1 MFIEAVIGSFVG
13 SALACPNVAG
23 TIEVSTNKITTK
35 LSNISDKLDGMNNTI
50 TDIKSKISDID
61 IEQARMFQAFQ
72 WHDLVQTLMAKNAVY
87 RGNNILELKE
97 NDSVIQLNLVE
108 RSITET
114 KFGKTYVKTF
124 NGAEYIDGHCVHY
137 KTRTYECWFD
147 LEGNRIHEVNSN
159 GEETWCEYDTSRR
172 CIHEKVERGKD
183 CKEQWWEFDAE
194 GKVIRQ
200 RIKQKLIMY
209 YGRLYTYDFTKKDE
223 SILKYGDEVMNERLV
238 EYGNI
243 IHLVSKINENSNEC
257 TFQEC
262 YATKDLL
269 KKENDL
275 WRHHFIDGWWIDYW
289 DIRDSII
296 YYKSGS
302 FETGG
307 GIIHETNIR
316 FDANYRRIETDIW
329 TDANGTIEK
338 GFFNFLTHTYD
349 KRIALAK
356 QKLEEA
362 KAIITNSI

>member
-13 SALACPNVAG
+13 AALACPNVAG

-35 LSNISDKLDGMNNTI
+35 LSDISDKLDGMNNTL

-124 NGAEYIDGHCVHY
+124 DGAEYIDGHCVHY

-183 CKEQWWEFDAE
+183 CKEQWWEFDSE

-209 YGRLYTYDFTKKDE
+209 CGGLFTYDFAKKDE

-238 EYGNI
+238 EYGNV
-243 IHLVSKINENSNEC
+243 IHLVSKINENSNEW
-257 TFQEC
+257 TFEEC
-262 YATKDLL
+262 YTTKDVVKNTTHNMWL
-269 KKENDL
+269 NS
-275 WRHHFIDGWWIDYW
+275 FIDYGRFDYYCFE
-289 DIRDSII
+289 DNLI

-302 FETGG
+302 LEIGG
-307 GIIHETNIR
+307 GIRHDTYIR
-316 FDANYRRIETDIW
+316 R
-329 TDANGTIEK
+329 DANGTIEK
-338 GFFNFLTHTYD
+338 DIWVDENGEIEKKFFNFLTHTYD

>member
-13 SALACPNVAG
+13 AALACPNVAG

-35 LSNISDKLDGMNNTI
+35 LSDISDKLDGMNNTL

-124 NGAEYIDGHCVHY
+124 DGAEYIDGKIVHY
-137 KTRTYECWFD
+137 KGPYYEHWFD
-147 LEGNRIHEVNSN
+147 LDGNCIHEVDSK
-159 GEETWCEYDTSRR
+159 GKETWYEYDTSRR
-172 CIHEKVERGKD
+172 CIHEKVEYGKD
-183 CKEQWWEFDAE
+183 YKEQWWEFDGD
-194 GKVIRQ
+194 GKVIRH
-200 RIKQKLIMY
+200 RIKQKVIVY
-209 YGRLYTYDFTKKDE
+209 CGRFYDYASKDE
-223 SILKYGDEVMNERLV
+223 SILKYGNEVINERLV
-238 EYGNI
+238 EYGNV
-243 IHLVSKINENSNEC
+243 IHLISKINENSNEW
-257 TFQEC
+257 TVEEC

-269 KKENDL
+269 KKENDM
-275 WRHHFIDGWWIDYW
+275 WRHYFIDLGSIDYW
-289 DIRDSII
+289 GIIDSII
-296 YYKSGS
+296 YYNNSDS
-302 FETGG
+302 FERGG
-307 GIIHETNIR
+307 GITHR
-316 FDANYRRIETDIW
+316 NYNRWVNGRTIEEDIW
-329 TDANGTIEK
+329 EDANGTIEK

>member
-13 SALACPNVAG
+13 AALACPNVAG
-23 TIEVSTNKITTK
+23 TIEVSTNKITAK
-35 LSNISDKLDGMNNTI
+35 LSDISDKLDGMNNTL

-124 NGAEYIDGHCVHY
+124 DGCEYIDGKLVHS
-137 KTRTYECWFD
+137 KNKFYEHWFD
-147 LEGNRIHEVNSN
+147 LEGNCLHEIDRNGKETWYEYDNSN
-159 GEETWCEYDTSRR
+159 R

-183 CKEQWWEFDAE
+183 CKEHWWEFDAE

-200 RIKQKLIMY
+200 RIKQKLVQDLW
-209 YGRLYTYDFTKKDE
+209 GDFYTYDYAKRSKDE
-223 SILKYGDEVMNERLV
+223 NILKYGHEVLNERLV
-238 EYGNI
+238 EYGNV
-243 IHLVSKINENSNEC
+243 IHIVSKINE
-257 TFQEC
+257 TQYVEC
-262 YATKDLL
+262 YTTKDVVKNPIHNMWL
-269 KKENDL
+269 NS
-275 WRHHFIDGWWIDYW
+275 FIDDGRCDYYFFE
-289 DIRDSII
+289 DNLL
-296 YYKSGS
+296 YYKRGS
-302 FETGG
+302 LEIGG
-307 GIIHETNIR
+307 GIIHDKNIL
-316 FDANYRRIETDIW
+316 FDAKDRRIETDIW
-329 TDANGTIEK
+329 KDANGTIEK
-338 GFFNFLTHTYD
+338 GFFNFVTHTYD

>member
-13 SALACPNVAG
+13 AALACPNVAG

-35 LSNISDKLDGMNNTI
+35 LSDISDKLDGMNNTL

-124 NGAEYIDGHCVHY
+124 DGCEYIDGKLVHS
-137 KTRTYECWFD
+137 KSEFYEHWFD
-147 LEGNRIHEVNSN
+147 LEGNCIHEIDMN
-159 GEETWCEYDTSRR
+159 GKETWYEYDTSNR
-172 CIHEKVERGKD
+172 CIHTKVEHGKD
-183 CKEQWWEFDAE
+183 YEEQWWEFDAE
-194 GKVIRQ
+194 GNVIRH
-200 RIKQKLIMY
+200 RVKRKLIKY
-209 YGRLYTYDFTKKDE
+209 WRGLYTYDYAKRSKDE
-223 SILKYGDEVMNERLV
+223 SILKYGDEVLNERLV

-243 IHLVSKINENSNEC
+243 IHLVSKINESPNV
-257 TFQEC
+257 EC
-262 YATKDLL
+262 YATKDLVTNPEHNTWL
-269 KKENDL
+269 HN
-275 WRHHFIDGWWIDYW
+275 FMDGYCGWYHSVE
-289 DIRDSII
+289 DSLI
-296 YYKSGS
+296 YYKCGS
-302 FETGG
+302 LEIGG
-307 GIIHETNIR
+307 GIIHDKNIR
-316 FDANYRRIETDIW
+316 FDSNDRRIETDIW
-329 TDANGTIEK
+329 KDANGTIEK

-349 KRIALAK
+349 KRIAIAK